1 MPSPEPENPVLQSVK
16 NKLAHSLLTK
26 ATRKR
31 KSKDAAGDENDP
43 SEKDPEDEE
52 TYKLYGRHLA
62 RTCGMSER
70 IHVIVEHGVRVALA
84 SSDDDAP
91 RPQPN
96 AKQQLKLARLTAS
109 WDIIC
114 DAIPGFR
121 EEMIELGGNTKL
133 RKSVCQQIQAG
144 SDDARGDDSNK
155 LKGVVIDWLLHFH
168 DPDVPIPAADIPS
181 RTSKTGRAFDSPL
194 TGEALHPHEYP
205 ATTDTYTKMK
215 NGDKSF
221 PLNGKM
227 PAFLYPR
234 DHPYNEDDIE
244 EKLLEGPLPIAEPG
258 FHRGRA
264 GNAARNGQDALRPRD
279 VGYVCTQ
286 VYFGLSNLSSWAAR
300 DGKFSYTDFYWSIV
314 DIFAGG
320 EGQAILDNF
329 NYHVFG
335 DTTRAANAEPDQA
348 PVISAYEQLAVQ
360 RAAKRMRLAAALQP
374 GGSGS

>member
-62 RTCGMSER
+62 Q
-70 IHVIVEHGVRVALA
+70 HGVRVALA

-133 RKSVCQQIQAG
+133 RRSVCQQIQAG

-194 TGEALHPHEYP
+194 TGEALRPHEYP
-205 ATTDTYTKMK
+205 ATTECYLHEDEKWRQV
-215 NGDKSF
+215 F
-221 PLNGKM
+221 P
-227 PAFLYPR
+227 PQR
-234 DHPYNEDDIE
+234 EDAG
-244 EKLLEGPLPIAEPG
+244 LPLS
-258 FHRGRA
+258 
-264 GNAARNGQDALRPRD
+264 QRP
-279 VGYVCTQ
+279 
-286 VYFGLSNLSSWAAR
+286 
-300 DGKFSYTDFYWSIV
+300 
-314 DIFAGG
+314 
-320 EGQAILDNF
+320 
-329 NYHVFG
+329 
-335 DTTRAANAEPDQA
+335 P
-348 PVISAYEQLAVQ
+348 
-360 RAAKRMRLAAALQP
+360 LQ
-374 GGSGS
+374 